1 VAISTILHHSGLLP
15 FTDLLERISTFNAA
29 ISRCANFLTENVIYK
44 VSEVFDEE
52 MKSRMEDAEEIIGA
66 RFCEMLAAQAHN
78 AESSSSK
85 PEGLFLRIIFQ
96 MFILNF
102 CVSEISPCSAIS
114 VRDGEFT
121 SRVYWLVRLRLTKL
135 QFNQTSQ
142 VENTIQY
149 NLCHQQGPSKLSNL
163 LW

>member
-1 VAISTILHHSGLLP
+1 MAISTILHHCGLLP
-15 FTDLLERISTFNAA
+15 FTDLLEKINTFNAA
-29 ISRCANFLTENVIYK
+29 ISRCASFLTEKVIYK

-78 AESSSSK
+78 AESSTSK
-85 PEGLFLRIIFQ
+85 PRGLFLRIIFQ

-102 CVSEISPCSAIS
+102 CVSEISPCSVIS
-114 VRDGEFT
+114 VRDAGELT

-135 QFNQTSQ
+135 QLNPTSQ
-142 VENTIQY
+142 VENIIQY
-149 NLCHQQGPSKLSNL
+149 NLCYQQGPSKLSDPL
-163 LW
+163 